1 MVLVMPGQVDPFR
14 GTQYQVTESFQDQP
28 KIRIMGGSAHVAECK
43 AASEGWSLQASGKTV
58 CEKKG
63 FVNSVGD
70 GGHGIVRPIT
80 METLQDLGKE
90 YQQRFAALAPYR
102 DSVWRILVR
111 DFFQR
116 YVDPSATVL
125 DLGSGW
131 GEFIR
136 HIRACRRIAMD
147 LNPDMPSRV
156 GAGVETILQDCSQ
169 TWQVLDASLDIVFT
183 SNFFEHLPDKDA
195 LRRTLQEARRCLKD
209 GGRIIC
215 LGPNIRFL
223 HGAYWDFWDH
233 FLPLTDRSMVEILT
247 LTGFAVERVEPR
259 FLPYSMSQGF
269 TPPIGFIS
277 LYIRIPLL
285 WRIFGKQFLLVGRK
299 QIEA

>member
-1 MVLVMPGQVDPFR
+1 
-14 GTQYQVTESFQDQP
+14 
-28 KIRIMGGSAHVAECK
+28 
-43 AASEGWSLQASGKTV
+43 
-58 CEKKG
+58 
-63 FVNSVGD
+63 
-70 GGHGIVRPIT
+70 
-80 METLQDLGKE
+80 MEILQDLGKE
-90 YQQRFAALAPYR
+90 YEKRFALLAPYR
-102 DSVWRILVR
+102 DSVWRILVGK
-111 DFFQR
+111 FFQR
-116 YVDPSATVL
+116 YVNPDATVL

-136 HIRACRRIAMD
+136 HIHARRKIAMD

-156 GAGVETILQDCSQ
+156 GSGVETILQDCAQ
-169 TWQVLDASLDIVFT
+169 PWQIEDNSLDIVFT

-195 LRRTLQEARRCLKD
+195 LRRTLHETQRCLKV

-215 LGPNIRFL
+215 VGPNIRFL
-223 HGAYWDFWDH
+223 HGSYWDFWDH

-247 LTGFAVERVEPR
+247 LTGFTVERVEPR

-277 LYIRIPLL
+277 IYIRIPLL

-299 QIEA
+299 TLDPLVNPHD

>member
-1 MVLVMPGQVDPFR
+1 
-14 GTQYQVTESFQDQP
+14 
-28 KIRIMGGSAHVAECK
+28 
-43 AASEGWSLQASGKTV
+43 
-58 CEKKG
+58 
-63 FVNSVGD
+63 
-70 GGHGIVRPIT
+70 
-80 METLQDLGKE
+80 MEILQDLGRQ
-90 YQQRFAALAPYR
+90 YQQRFASQAPYR

-111 DFFQR
+111 EFFQR

-136 HIRACRRIAMD
+136 HIHAHRRIAMD

-156 GAGVETILQDCSQ
+156 GSGVETILQDSSQ
-169 TWQVLDASLDIVFT
+169 TWQVADSSLDIVFT
-183 SNFFEHLPDKDA
+183 SNYFEHLADRDA

-233 FLPLTDRSMVEILT
+233 FLSLTDRSIVEILT

-259 FLPYSMSQGF
+259 FLPYSMSQWF
-269 TPPIGFIS
+269 TPPIAFVS

-285 WRIFGKQFLLVGRK
+285 WRILGKPFLIVGRK
-299 QIEA
+299 AFDEPAEVKTSTHSF

>member
-1 MVLVMPGQVDPFR
+1 
-14 GTQYQVTESFQDQP
+14 
-28 KIRIMGGSAHVAECK
+28 
-43 AASEGWSLQASGKTV
+43 
-58 CEKKG
+58 
-63 FVNSVGD
+63 
-70 GGHGIVRPIT
+70 

-90 YQQRFAALAPYR
+90 YHQRFAARAPYR
-102 DSVWRILVR
+102 ESVWHVLVR
-111 DFFQR
+111 EFFQR
-116 YVDPSATVL
+116 YVDPNDTVL

-136 HIRACRRIAMD
+136 NVSARRKIAMD
-147 LNPDMPSRV
+147 LNPDMPSHT
-156 GAGVETILQDCSQ
+156 GAGVEAILQDCSQ
-169 TWQVLDASLDIVFT
+169 TWKIADSSLDLVFT

-209 GGRIIC
+209 GGHIIC

-223 HGAYWDFWDH
+223 HGSYWDFWDH

-269 TPPIGFIS
+269 TPPLGFIS
-277 LYIRIPLL
+277 LYIRIPFL
-285 WRIFGKQFLLVGRK
+285 WHILGKQFLVIGRK
-299 QIEA
+299 V

>member
-1 MVLVMPGQVDPFR
+1 MALNPDEYRKTIAFEDVSLGEPFEFSRPGP
-14 GTQYQVTESFQDQP
+14 
-28 KIRIMGGSAHVAECK
+28 
-43 AASEGWSLQASGKTV
+43 
-58 CEKKG
+58 
-63 FVNSVGD
+63 
-70 GGHGIVRPIT
+70 VRPLAT
-80 METLQDLGKE
+80 ETLQDLGKE
-90 YQQRFAALAPYR
+90 YHQRFAALALYR

-111 DFFQR
+111 EFFQH

-136 HIRACRRIAMD
+136 HIHAHRRIAMD
-147 LNPDMPSRV
+147 LNPNMPSRV
-156 GAGVETILQDCSQ
+156 GSGVETIVQDCSQ
-169 TWQVLDASLDIVFT
+169 TWPVSDSSLDVVFT
-183 SNFFEHLPDKDA
+183 SNFLEHLPDKDA
-195 LRRTLQEARRCLKD
+195 LRRTLQEALRCLKD

-233 FLPLTDRSMVEILT
+233 LLPLTDRSMIEILA

-269 TPPIGFIS
+269 TPPVGFLT
-277 LYIRIPLL
+277 LYIRLPFL
-285 WRIFGKQFLLVGRK
+285 WRILGKQFLLIARR
-299 QIEA
+299 A